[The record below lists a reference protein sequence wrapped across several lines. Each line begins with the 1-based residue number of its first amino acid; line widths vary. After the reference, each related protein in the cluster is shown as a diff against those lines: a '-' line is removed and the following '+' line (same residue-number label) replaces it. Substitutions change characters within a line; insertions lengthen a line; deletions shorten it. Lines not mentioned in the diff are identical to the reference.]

1 MSLTDLEF
9 EITALSDR
17 SNDDKNS
24 SQLRLIF
31 ILENLANKFEEMLA
45 AFSALKILEFLQ
57 RKFKVYSLML
67 GWFDYSET
75 GKVSLSKA
83 KPKMCM
89 TLFVESTNLK

>member
-24 SQLRLIF
+24 LQLRLIF

-45 AFSALKILEFLQ
+45 ALSVLKILEFLQ

-67 GWFDYSET
+67 G
-75 GKVSLSKA
+75 
-83 KPKMCM
+83 
-89 TLFVESTNLK
+89 

>member
-24 SQLRLIF
+24 LQLRLIF

-45 AFSALKILEFLQ
+45 AFSVLKILEFLQ

-67 GWFDYSET
+67 G
-75 GKVSLSKA
+75 
-83 KPKMCM
+83 
-89 TLFVESTNLK
+89 

>member
-9 EITALSDR
+9 EITALSDH
-17 SNDDKNS
+17 SNDDRNS

-31 ILENLANKFEEMLA
+31 ILENLANTFEEMLA

-67 GWFDYSET
+67 G
-75 GKVSLSKA
+75 
-83 KPKMCM
+83 
-89 TLFVESTNLK
+89 